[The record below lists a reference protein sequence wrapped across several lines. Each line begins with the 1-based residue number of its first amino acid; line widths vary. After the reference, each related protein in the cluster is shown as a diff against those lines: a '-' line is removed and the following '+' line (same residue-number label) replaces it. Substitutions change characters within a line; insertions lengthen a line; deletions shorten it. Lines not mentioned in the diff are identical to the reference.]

1 MLANFFGKSNLAN
14 FIVIFLLFLCY
25 ATIAFFSDFS
35 VNKSIEGIFMS
46 IGLHLLTFSL
56 FNFILAKNKLTL
68 YNSYGFFF
76 LILLFGIFPFVIFDR
91 QTLLLNVILL
101 LMLRRVYSLRTPK
114 DTFKKI
120 FDSGLCLGTLFILNP
135 FTLVFGVLVY
145 SAILLFKKLNLRTF
159 FIPMVGFSVPLVCY
173 VTYCFWHDKI
183 SDFTQLFTWYT
194 DYDFNFYTSNSYIT
208 VPLIFIG
215 TLTILSIFLKTP
227 KVILIS
233 GNYRNFWVLVI
244 VNFIVAIG
252 FILITKERNGSEL
265 MFIFFPT
272 AVILTNGIEGLS
284 KRFFQDVILIL
295 FVLISILVQVL

>member
-1 MLANFFGKSNLAN
+1 MLANFFGKSNPAN

-25 ATIAFFSDFS
+25 ETIAFFSDFS

-76 LILLFGIFPFVIFDR
+76 FILLFGIFPFVIFDR
-91 QTLLLNVILL
+91 QMLLLNVILL

-135 FTLVFGVLVY
+135 STLVFGVLVY

-159 FIPMVGFSVPLVCY
+159 FIPMVGFSIPLVCY
-173 VTYCFWHDKI
+173 VTYCFWYEKI

-194 DYDFNFYTSNSYIT
+194 DYDFNLYTSNIYIT
-208 VPLIFIG
+208 APLIFIG
-215 TLTILSIFLKTP
+215 ILTILSIFFKTP

-233 GNYRNFWVLVI
+233 GNYRNFWGLVI
-244 VNFIVAIG
+244 LNFIVAIG

-265 MFIFFPT
+265 MFTFFPM

>member
-1 MLANFFGKSNLAN
+1 MLANFFGKSNPAN

-25 ATIAFFSDFS
+25 ATMAFFSDFS
-35 VNKSIEGIFMS
+35 VNKSIEGIFMG

-56 FNFILAKNKLTL
+56 VNFILAKNKLTL

-76 LILLFGIFPFVIFDR
+76 FILLFGIFPFVIFDL
-91 QTLLLNVILL
+91 QMLLLNVILL

-114 DTFKKI
+114 YTFKKI

-135 FTLVFGVLVY
+135 FTLVFGLLVY
-145 SAILLFKKLNLRTF
+145 SAILLFKKLNPRTF
-159 FIPMVGFSVPLVCY
+159 FIPMVGFSAPLVCY
-173 VTYCFWHDKI
+173 VTYCFWYEKI

-215 TLTILSIFLKTP
+215 TLTILSIFFKTP

-233 GNYRNFWVLVI
+233 VLVI

-265 MFIFFPT
+265 MFTFFPI

>member
-1 MLANFFGKSNLAN
+1 MLANFFGKSNPAN

-25 ATIAFFSDFS
+25 ATMAFFSDFS
-35 VNKSIEGIFMS
+35 VNKSIEGIFMG

-76 LILLFGIFPFVIFDR
+76 FILLFGIFPFVIFDL
-91 QTLLLNVILL
+91 QMLLLNVILL

-114 DTFKKI
+114 YTFKKI

-135 FTLVFGVLVY
+135 FTIVFGVPVY
-145 SAILLFKKLNLRTF
+145 SAILLFKKLNPRTF
-159 FIPMVGFSVPLVCY
+159 FIPMVGFSAPLVCY
-173 VTYCFWHDKI
+173 VTYCFWYEKI

-215 TLTILSIFLKTP
+215 TLTILSIFFKTP

-265 MFIFFPT
+265 MFTFFPI

>member
-1 MLANFFGKSNLAN
+1 MLANFFGKSNPAN

-25 ATIAFFSDFS
+25 ATMAFFSDFS
-35 VNKSIEGIFMS
+35 VNKSIESIFMS

-76 LILLFGIFPFVIFDR
+76 FILLFGIFPFVIFDL
-91 QTLLLNVILL
+91 QILLLNVILL

-135 FTLVFGVLVY
+135 FTLVVGVLVY

-159 FIPMVGFSVPLVCY
+159 FIPMVGFSIPVLCY
-173 VTYCFWHDKI
+173 ATYCFWYEKI

-194 DYDFNFYTSNSYIT
+194 DFDFNFYTSNSYIT
-208 VPLIFIG
+208 IPLIFIG
-215 TLTILSIFLKTP
+215 TLTMLSIFFKTP

-265 MFIFFPT
+265 MFTFFPI